1 MQLHVAA
8 GERGPSIVL
17 PAKHDTYNAVRFL
30 CPEFRSQLL
39 ELFGREFVT
48 GLPSRDFFAAT
59 AVESRE
65 LLQHFQQQVR
75 SDYARSDHPLSDR
88 LLLVTADGVSA
99 YAG

>member
-8 GERGPSIVL
+8 GEHGPSMVL

-30 CPEFRSQLL
+30 CPEFRDQLL
-39 ELFGREFVT
+39 ELFGREFVI

-65 LLQHFQQQVR
+65 VLQHFQQQVR
-75 SDYARSDHPLSDR
+75 SDFATSDHPLSDR
-88 LLLVTADGVSA
+88 LLLVSDEGVSE
-99 YAG
+99 YSG